1 MFNHGCLN
9 NEHTQIQHIN
19 EDHKQKINCRL
30 TEHFLLSKRVFFFKF
45 VIISERVV
53 ETSGLS
59 SNRPENQ
66 QGANSDE
73 NDLQ

>member
-1 MFNHGCLN
+1 MINHGCLN
-9 NEHTQIQHIN
+9 NELTQIQHID
-19 EDHKQKINCRL
+19 EDYQQKINCSL
-30 TEHFLLSKRVFFFKF
+30 TEHFWLSERVFFIFI
-45 VIISERVV
+45 IISERVV

-66 QGANSDE
+66 QGPNSDQ